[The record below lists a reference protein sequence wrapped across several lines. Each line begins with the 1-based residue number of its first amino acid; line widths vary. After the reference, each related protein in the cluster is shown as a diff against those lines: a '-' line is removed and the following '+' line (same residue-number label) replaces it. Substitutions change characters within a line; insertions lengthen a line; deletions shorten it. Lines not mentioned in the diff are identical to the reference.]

1 MAFASPG
8 QYERESKNTHLL
20 HAERYKKKVYSPC
33 LSHAHSNTRATA
45 GVDHG
50 EYIVIDGDENANNE
64 NSSDGK
70 EDVGAGGGAGD
81 EVIKLS
87 RCVFAALIVM
97 FTKGDTGVVVRGGNA
112 HGSRAKNDV
121 GL

>member
-1 MAFASPG
+1 MALTPAG
-8 QYERESKNTHLL
+8 QYETEWKNTHLL
-20 HAERYKKKVYSPC
+20 HAERYEYKLYTPC
-33 LSHAHSNTRATA
+33 LSHADSNTRAAA

-50 EYIVIDGDENANNE
+50 EYIVIDGDENANDE
-64 NSSDGK
+64 NSSDGE

-87 RCVFAALIVM
+87 RCVLAALVLI
-97 FTKGDTGVVVRGGNA
+97 FGSGDTRVVVGGGSA